1 MNEKPISGTAANEH
15 LVSEIDPTPPTT
27 PLRLTNDKDVKD
39 EPSTMTPDIADDS
52 IPPMMPGTPPP
63 AAPPPT
69 SGGSSWSTPLAAIA
83 TLIALVA
90 IGGGYYL
97 WMELV
102 KVEQMAG
109 RTGGVTQAQLDNSQ
123 QTVGAQIATTS
134 AEHSAQTSAL
144 RADVEQRL
152 AEAATRNEQ
161 NINAVRTDLTA
172 LQTQQQTDRSA
183 LEQAIN
189 TAKNEIDAVL
199 QQNVADTQ
207 TQLAAVQA
215 TVAEAKGTF
224 NEFREQMNARIAATD
239 QAQAQLRATVQDAQ
253 QELNR
258 TVAQHRLEWTLTDIE
273 HLLMAANTQ
282 VTLNN
287 NATSALHA
295 LRGAQ
300 AQMRTLDHP
309 ALLPAI
315 EALQNDIQA
324 LEQVSLPDIT
334 GAAVTLSRM
343 ARESVQLPL
352 ASDKPTLAPAPPPSS
367 TAEKIASGAWD
378 TVRGLAAGAWEGLRG
393 LVVVRQQGEA
403 AVPVLPPEQTY
414 FLQQNLRLQLD
425 TARLA
430 LLRNNDAAYH
440 ETLSNAETWLQKY
453 YAQNDPSIQNF
464 LAALRELQALK
475 LDTALPDISAS
486 LPALRQAQAAM
497 LGASR

>member
-1 MNEKPISGTAANEH
+1 MNDKPISGAAANEH
-15 LVSEIDPTPPTT
+15 LVSENDATPPAEN
-27 PLRLTNDKDVKD
+27 LRLAHDFK
-39 EPSTMTPDIADDS
+39 EGLRTMTPDTSDES
-52 IPPMMPGTPPP
+52 IPPATPGATRATTPP
-63 AAPPPT
+63 A
-69 SGGSSWSTPLAAIA
+69 SGGASSGTPLAAIA

-90 IGGGYYL
+90 VGGGYYL

-123 QTVGAQIATTS
+123 QTLGAQIDKAS
-134 AEHSAQTSAL
+134 AEHSAQASTL
-144 RADVEQRL
+144 RADMEQRL
-152 AEAATRNEQ
+152 TEAATRNQQ
-161 NINAVRTDLTA
+161 NIDAVRTGLST

-183 LEQAIN
+183 LEQAIS
-189 TAKNEIDAVL
+189 TAKTDLDSVL
-199 QQNVADTQ
+199 QQNAADAQ
-207 TQLAAVQA
+207 TQLAVVQSS
-215 TVAEAKGTF
+215 VAEAKGAF
-224 NEFREQMNARIAATD
+224 NEFRDQMNARIAATD

-258 TVAQHRLEWTLTDIE
+258 TVAQHRVEWTLTDIE
-273 HLLMAANTQ
+273 HLLLAANTQ
-282 VTLNN
+282 ASLNN
-287 NATSALHA
+287 NAIAALQALH
-295 LRGAQ
+295 GAQ
-300 AQMRTLDHP
+300 EQIRTLDHP

-324 LEQVSLPDIT
+324 LEEVQLPDIT

-343 ARESVQLPL
+343 ARESLQLPL
-352 ASDKPTLAPAPPPSS
+352 ASDKPKVVPAPPPTS
-367 TAEKIASGAWD
+367 TAEKIAGGVWD
-378 TVRGLAAGAWEGLRG
+378 TVRGLAAGAWDGLRG

-430 LLRNNDAAYH
+430 LLRQDDAAYH

-453 YAQNDPSIQNF
+453 YAQSDASIQNY

-475 LDTALPDISAS
+475 LDTALPDISGS
-486 LPALRQAQAAM
+486 LQALRQAQAAM
-497 LGASR
+497 LGTPQ